1 MSGIPRFHVLMR
13 DLAHEVDAG
22 RLTDVEAAGKVAQA
36 IQKSLA
42 CMHVTFWSVAG
53 AIGSR
58 EMRSIAAYDGSREM
72 AIAGRA
78 RFPESGG
85 GFFGELAQEGCFV
98 CADTF
103 ADARLQGVKETML
116 RPYAI
121 HALLAASYGGGDS
134 WGFVTCTHTSVRTW
148 RSSEVTALRQCAAEI
163 AALRAR
169 RRTLG
174 MVLSSGGL
182 LA

>member
-1 MSGIPRFHVLMR
+1 
-13 DLAHEVDAG
+13 
-22 RLTDVEAAGKVAQA
+22 

-53 AIGSR
+53 EIGAR
-58 EMRSIAAYDGSREM
+58 EMRSIAAYDGSREL

-85 GFFGELAQEGCFV
+85 GFFGELAREGCFV

-103 ADARLQGVKETML
+103 ADARLASVQETML
-116 RPYAI
+116 KPFAI
-121 HALLAASYGGGDS
+121 HALLAASYGGGGES
-134 WGFVTCTHTSVRTW
+134 WGFVTCTHTSVRKW
-148 RSSEVTALRQCAAEI
+148 QSSEVTALRQCAAEI
-163 AALRAR
+163 TALRTR
-169 RRTLG
+169 RRSLG
-174 MVLSSGGL
+174 IVLSSGGL